1 MEIIKIEKLRFSDM
15 EQRALFTT
23 ITLMNGIVRES
34 ENQKLRDMACEVSV
48 SLNTLMCDYME
59 GYE

>member
-34 ENQKLRDMACEVSV
+34 ENQKMRDMACDVSV
-48 SLNTLMCDYME
+48 TLNTLMCDYME

>member
-48 SLNTLMCDYME
+48 GLNTLMCDYME

>member
-1 MEIIKIEKLRFSDM
+1 MEIIKIEKLRFSDN

-34 ENQKLRDMACEVSV
+34 ENQKLRDMACDVSV
-48 SLNTLMCDYME
+48 TLNTLMCDYME

>member
-23 ITLMNGIVRES
+23 ITLMNSIVRES
-34 ENQKLRDMACEVSV
+34 ENQKLRDMACDVSV
-48 SLNTLMCDYME
+48 TLNTLMCDYME

>member
-34 ENQKLRDMACEVSV
+34 ENQKLRDMACDVSV

>member
-15 EQRALFTT
+15 EQHALFTT

-34 ENQKLRDMACEVSV
+34 ENQKLRDMAHDVSIG
-48 SLNTLMCDYME
+48 LNTLMCEYME

>member
-34 ENQKLRDMACEVSV
+34 ENQKLRDMACDVSV
-48 SLNTLMCDYME
+48 TLNTLMCDYME

>member
-1 MEIIKIEKLRFSDM
+1 MEIVKIEKLRFSDM

-34 ENQKLRDMACEVSV
+34 ENQKLRDMARDVSV
-48 SLNTLMCDYME
+48 TLNTLMCDYME